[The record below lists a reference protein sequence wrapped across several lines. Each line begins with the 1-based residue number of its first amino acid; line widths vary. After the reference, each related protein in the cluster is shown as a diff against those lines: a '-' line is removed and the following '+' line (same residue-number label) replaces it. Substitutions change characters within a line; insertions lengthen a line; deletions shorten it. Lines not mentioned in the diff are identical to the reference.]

1 MFTNFLFLGLNTGVS
16 KKGNPFNVASIG
28 IPSKTNKGHFDA
40 KTCFLQDDVLVDK
53 VKSLTPLK
61 EYSGNIVF
69 ANGTTILVTI
79 D

>member
-16 KKGNPFNVASIG
+16 KKGNPFNVASIA
-28 IPSKTNKGHFDA
+28 IPSKANKGLYDA

-53 VKSLTPLK
+53 VKGLTPLK